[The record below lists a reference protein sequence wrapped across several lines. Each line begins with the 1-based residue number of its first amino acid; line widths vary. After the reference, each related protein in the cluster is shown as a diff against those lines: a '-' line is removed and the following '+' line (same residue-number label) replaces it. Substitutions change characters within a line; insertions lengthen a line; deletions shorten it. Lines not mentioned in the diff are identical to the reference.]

1 MIGDSDGYGHSG
13 VGGGGGAYG
22 GGGGG
27 YAGSTAYSTDDNVS
41 E

>member
-27 YAGSTAYSTDDNVS
+27 YAGSTVYSTDDNVS